1 MAFGP
6 VRHIPI
12 YLQYVCNISTIGVC
26 IYREITW
33 ENQLQHIL
41 VSNWWL
47 RVYTSRDHHEFG
59 WSESQ
64 LEIGNGT
71 ILGPTCA
78 NCTSNDR
85 NHQGITGIVFFVSVS
100 WCFMMLSNISWYPT
114 SLICPHYVCASIH
127 LHLFE
132 MYVAEIGS
140 KITSHE
146 NSVSVGHFQYDIIV
160 LLSRKLWPNTCP
172 LRWQVLWI
180 WCVDTYMNHISMR
193 IIIII

>member
-1 MAFGP
+1 M
-6 VRHIPI
+6 
-12 YLQYVCNISTIGVC
+12 
-26 IYREITW
+26 
-33 ENQLQHIL
+33 
-41 VSNWWL
+41 SNWWL

-71 ILGPTCA
+71 IPGPTCA

-85 NHQGITGIVFFVSVS
+85 NQQGITGTVFFVSVSWCFMMFHGVS
-100 WCFMMLSNISWYPT
+100 WCFMMLSNISWYHT
-114 SLICPHYVCASIH
+114 SLICPRYVCASIH

-140 KITSHE
+140 KIAHHE
-146 NSVSVGHFQYDIIV
+146 NSVGHFQYDIIL

-172 LRWQVLWI
+172 LHWQVLWI
-180 WCVDTYMNHISMR
+180 WCVDTSMNNISIR
-193 IIIII
+193 IRIVI